1 MTARIERMLAAC
13 CQQAGSAWGLPERVQ
28 ARIHEGRV
36 GPEEIRRWSVLAPA
50 VMVAAMSLQDSE
62 ACELPSE
69 FAPGLIR
76 QRWRIAAFCVAKGS
90 ADARGAE
97 CRRMAELVAAGAARE
112 NWAAICRAAISAR
125 EIQALDP
132 DSAFSCGMAAKLQA
146 ENFYSAFLAKDGIAL
161 WGVSWSIDIDA
172 PPAPSAGASQDPPAL
187 PSELYAAWA
196 PDTRSEGDYRLL
208 EETGQ

>member
-13 CQQAGSAWGLPERVQ
+13 CQQAGSAWGLPAHVQ
-28 ARIHEGRV
+28 TLIHEGRV
-36 GPEEIRRWSVLAPA
+36 GPGEIRDWRVRAPA
-50 VMVAAMSLQDSE
+50 VMFAAIDLQDSE
-62 ACELPSE
+62 TCELPSE
-69 FAPGLIR
+69 FGPGLIR
-76 QRWRIAAFCVAKGS
+76 QTWRVAAFCVTRGS
-90 ADARGAE
+90 AAARGAE

-112 NWAAICRAAISAR
+112 SWAPICRAAISAR

-132 DSAFSCGMAAKLQA
+132 DSAFSCGMAARLRA
-146 ENFYSAFLAKDGIAL
+146 ENLYSAGVAKDGIAL

-196 PDTRSEGDYRLL
+196 PDTHAESDYRLL
-208 EETGQ
+208 EGDAS